1 MQKNKHISIVPQHDF
16 GPCFVD
22 IVKQVKIPSG
32 AFYLITVDSIY
43 FHFRHIIKKL
53 QFCVRRML

>member
-22 IVKQVKIPSG
+22 IVKQVKISFG
-32 AFYLITVDSIY
+32 AFYLITVDSI
-43 FHFRHIIKKL
+43 
-53 QFCVRRML
+53 